1 MIELDIIN
9 PSDDLRA
16 YIVNVW
22 PDDEYMYV
30 HDEGEH
36 YYIKCD
42 DCTFWD
48 GNYTITLKYGTRAI
62 VRMSLYKGEFEQ
74 VRSINKNKRGIYN
87 DN

>member
-16 YIVNVW
+16 YITSIW

-30 HDEGEH
+30 YDEGEH

-42 DCTFWD
+42 MCTFWD
-48 GNYTITLKYGTRAI
+48 GNYTITLNYENRAI
-62 VRMSLYKGEFEQ
+62 IRLSLYKGEFEQ
-74 VRSINKNKRGIYN
+74 VRNITKNKRRIYWC
-87 DN
+87 